1 MSEQFAYE
9 CQHCGTAYNHPQAN
23 CPYCGEPQYFS
34 AEELEMYAASQEDY
48 AETLEEAVD
57 QTYYE
62 DDPYAA
68 HEYESNEPTHEEL
81 HYHENYLPEEEPYVD
96 DIYAAADQ
104 GNLVTPNIEEYLD
117 PSYSTQEDVYD
128 DQIYAD
134 DSYHDYPHEYENYG
148 YDEQAVPVEPDYAE
162 TETEPRR
169 FTFRRMALGCL
180 GLIVC
185 AGLFYGGLGLLAVR
199 QGLQE
204 RTVITQDESN
214 EHYEKG
220 LEYMADDEL
229 DLAIAEFELSLNIN
243 PTNSE
248 VREALRDAQELALSQ
263 PTPTSETRSAAAADL
278 LDQAQEELD
287 DENWEEAITI
297 LTDIQDL
304 DAEYETD
311 EISDLIFEAS
321 YNLGL
326 QHVENEEIEEAQ
338 LAFERALVERPNDP
352 EAVVE
357 QTKALLYLEGL
368 LVEPVDPGQAVDLF
382 SQIYDEDQAYVDVK
396 ERYRESLE
404 QYGDALFE
412 DRDWCQAEVQY
423 LDAQEIEPS
432 RLLETKID
440 NVTER
445 CQEDAV
451 AQRTSPDDE
460 AEATDEPDDDDTP
473 STTTTRP
480 TATPATTSSAS
491 ASSASEAN
499 ASIAASPEPT
509 EEATEE
515 ATEETVAES
524 APDTADT
531 SLGSIVYSKYNPSE
545 SRWEIVSI
553 PAAGG
558 GTPRVLVTN
567 GQMPSVSLD
576 GSLLLYRTDLQ
587 NSIGLHL
594 YNLTNGQDSRITIY
608 QEHISPKWGPG
619 NTDYVFSAQ
628 ELGTGRWQVFQGFA
642 DGKGDPNILGDGR
655 TPAWSPKGDLL
666 AYQGTD
672 AQGNNPGIYV
682 VPFGGGDNVRISTH
696 ESDRSPA
703 FSPNG
708 SQVAY
713 MSTRSGNWDIFAV
726 GTDGGGTPRQVTT
739 SPGNDA
745 LPTWSPNGSEIAYVS
760 DTGGRWG
767 IYRISAQGGT
777 PVRITDWDGLKQ
789 EDWLMAQIWWTR

>member
-34 AEELEMYAASQEDY
+34 AEELELYAASQQDY
-48 AETLEEAVD
+48 VETLEEAAEQV
-57 QTYYE
+57 YYD

-68 HEYESNEPTHEEL
+68 HDYESDEPTHEEF
-81 HYHENYLPEEEPYVD
+81 HYHENYLPEEEPYAD
-96 DIYAAADQ
+96 DIYAAAGQ
-104 GNLVTPNIEEYLD
+104 GNLVTPNIEAYLD
-117 PSYSTQEDVYD
+117 PSYSTQEDLYD
-128 DQIYAD
+128 DPTYVD
-134 DSYHDYPHEYENYG
+134 DPYHDYHEDYPHEHEDYG
-148 YDEQAVPVEPDYAE
+148 YVEHQAADEPYYDEA
-162 TETEPRR
+162 ETEPRR
-169 FTFRRMALGCL
+169 FTFRRVALGCL
-180 GLIVC
+180 GLIICV
-185 AGLFYGGLGLLAVR
+185 GLFYGGLGLLAVR

-204 RTVITQDESN
+204 RAVLTQDESN
-214 EHYEKG
+214 DHYEKG
-220 LEYMADDEL
+220 LEYMASNEL

-243 PTNSE
+243 PTNPQ
-248 VREALRDAQELALSQ
+248 VRDALRDAQQLAQSQ

-278 LDQAQEELD
+278 LDKAQED
-287 DENWEEAITI
+287 FDNENWEEAITT

-311 EISDLIFEAS
+311 TISDLIYEAS

-357 QTKALLYLEGL
+357 QTKALLYLEGV
-368 LVEPVDPGQAVDLF
+368 LVQPVDPGQAVNLF
-382 SQIYDEDQAYVDVK
+382 SQIYDDDQGYVDVK
-396 ERYRESLE
+396 ERYRQTLE

-412 DRDWCQAEVQY
+412 EKEWCQAEVQY
-423 LDAQEIEPS
+423 LDAQEVEPS

-451 AQRTSPDDE
+451 AQRSTPNTD
-460 AEATDEPDDDDTP
+460 ATDEPDDGD
-473 STTTTRP
+473 STATTNTRS
-480 TATPATTSSAS
+480 TATPATSSTAS
-491 ASSASEAN
+491 ASLAAEAN
-499 ASIAASPEPT
+499 TSTTNEAEPT

-515 ATEETVAES
+515 AANET
-524 APDTADT
+524 APAADT
-531 SLGSIVYSKYNPSE
+531 SLGSIVYSKYNPAE
-545 SRWEIVSI
+545 TRWEIVSI

-558 GTPRVLVTN
+558 TPKVLVTD

-594 YNLTNGQDSRITIY
+594 YNLTNGQDDRITIY

-619 NTDYVFSAQ
+619 DTDYIFSAQ
-628 ELGTGRWQVFQGFA
+628 ELGTGRWQIFQGFA
-642 DGKGDPNILGDGR
+642 DGKGNPNILGDGR
-655 TPAWSPKGDLL
+655 TPAWSPKGDLI

-682 VPFGGGDNVRISTH
+682 VPFGGGDHVRLSTH

-726 GTDGGGTPRQVTT
+726 STDGGGTPRQVTT
-739 SPGNDA
+739 SPGNDG
-745 LPTWSPNGSEIAYVS
+745 LPTWSPDGSEIAYVS